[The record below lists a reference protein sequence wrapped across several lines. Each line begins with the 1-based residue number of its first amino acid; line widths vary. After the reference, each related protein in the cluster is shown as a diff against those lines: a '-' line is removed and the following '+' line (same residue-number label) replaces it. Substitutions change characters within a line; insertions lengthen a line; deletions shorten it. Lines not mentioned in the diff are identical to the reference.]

1 MLETLKSL
9 GIYRKRYADTFMTFY
24 SNIDVLS
31 LTRARHKTKK
41 EKKNTTVESIMSSV
55 FGELIYTKYTH
66 STRNKYIDYIAAV
79 CSH

>member
-24 SNIDVLS
+24 LNIDVLS

-41 EKKNTTVESIMSSV
+41 EKKKHNRREYYVIG
-55 FGELIYTKYTH
+55 FWRAYIYEIY
-66 STRNKYIDYIAAV
+66 SFN
-79 CSH
+79 SQ

>member
-9 GIYRKRYADTFMTFY
+9 GIYRKRYADIFMTFY

-41 EKKNTTVESIMSSV
+41 RKKQPSREYYVIGFWRAYIHE
-55 FGELIYTKYTH
+55 IY
-66 STRNKYIDYIAAV
+66 SFN
-79 CSH
+79 SQ